1 MAARTKATSNAATTA
16 GSNAAGADTT
26 ADAASDK
33 QPGKAADKS
42 ADKSGR
48 GRDANGVITIK
59 KYANRRLYN
68 TATSSYVT
76 LDHLCQMV
84 KDDVDFVVYDAKTGE
99 DITRAV
105 LTQIIVEEESKGQNL
120 LPISFL
126 RQLIG
131 FYGDNLQMV
140 VPRYLESAMGAF
152 AENQGRMRSYMND
165 AFGMKDAFGGMFPFP
180 PLEDMTK
187 RNVAMFEN
195 AMRMFNPMGA
205 GGAAKPSGPSGEP
218 QAGESESGKAGGGE
232 AAEVDVQ
239 ALKAHL
245 DMLQH
250 QLDILGGMAASQ
262 KPSPEDAASEDAAP
276 EDPAAEKPGSKKTKG

>member
-1 MAARTKATSNAATTA
+1 MAARTKTTSNAAANA
-16 GSNAAGADTT
+16 GSNVAGVDAG
-26 ADAASDK
+26 ADAASAK
-33 QPGKAADKS
+33 QAGKTADKS

-68 TATSSYVT
+68 TATSNYVT

-195 AMRMFNPMGA
+195 AMRMFNPMAA
-205 GGAAKPSGPSGEP
+205 GGAAKPSGASGE
-218 QAGESESGKAGGGE
+218 AEAGKAGGGE
-232 AAEVDVQ
+232 AADVDVQ

-262 KPSPEDAASEDAAP
+262 KPSPEHAAADQAASDEPDS
-276 EDPAAEKPGSKKTKG
+276 KPGSDKTKS